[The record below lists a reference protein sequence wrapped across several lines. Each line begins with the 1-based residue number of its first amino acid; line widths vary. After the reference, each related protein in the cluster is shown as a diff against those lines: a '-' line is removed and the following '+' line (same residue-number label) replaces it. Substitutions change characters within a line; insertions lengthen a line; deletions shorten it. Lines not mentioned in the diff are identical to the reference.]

1 MPQRPSRSAVG
12 FGRGILRCF
21 LLAPV
26 LASAQLPNDS
36 SESRLG
42 SHRGL
47 DHSDNTIWT
56 TVASDSTARAK
67 HTEHLQF
74 DRPRKDDDLYKYTTE
89 RAIATLA
96 PANDKLAVR
105 APLAQSAGSSAGL
118 SSRQQARSLQD
129 WEVAD
134 FVLLATVD
142 GKIYARDRKTGEPRW
157 ALEADTPMVEI
168 KYNEGNASRRKFDG
182 QADGQTG
189 ENEELVWIVEPSQD
203 GNLYVYSPEPN
214 LGIQRLGLT
223 IKQLVED
230 LSPFAGQDPPV
241 VYTGEKKNTL
251 YTVDAATGN
260 ILKMFSS
267 SGSSII
273 DEGSCRRVSGLEG
286 LDGEECESIGTLI
299 LGRTEYIVGIQNQN
313 TGELICTIRYFEWG
327 PNNRDRDLQD
337 QHMAAMDNRYIYS
350 KFDGS
355 IFALDHT
362 QKGSQRPAYRQR
374 FSSPVVRVYDV
385 AKPFDADARDSS
397 LIVLPQPVGPIYTG
411 DLTSHNVFV
420 NCTKSGSWYAMSE
433 DSYPSV
439 TDGARQAACYNSDWQ
454 SRSASDFDNLQSASK
469 KHLVGV
475 HPMSPQFHRKHTNP
489 TISGPEDVSE
499 DNRVHDI
506 DDSSLL
512 NKMDS
517 GKANSVVSLL
527 VSQVMKLVI
536 MTVLAGVALKAF
548 LNRASLFYGS
558 ERSASLALS
567 KVTTSLTVNDLIP
580 PEEVPLPSDIDEP
593 PASTVQSQKQLQRQA
608 SEETLRDHSQIQDN
622 HVRVD
627 SVLTEESLVQ
637 EPSVVQRDGEIAV
650 DASKPKK
657 KAHRGQRG
665 GRKRKK
671 TQTNKDTNK
680 EEEDAVGQI
689 VAGIKEIGN
698 SNGVQPDQV
707 TARSSSITDISDI
720 IEYAFMTF

>member
-1 MPQRPSRSAVG
+1 M
-12 FGRGILRCF
+12 
-21 LLAPV
+21 LATAHFPKD
-26 LASAQLPNDS
+26 SPESQLGD
-36 SESRLG
+36 
-42 SHRGL
+42 HRAY
-47 DHSDNTIWT
+47 DHSGDTIWT
-56 TVASDSTARAK
+56 AIPSDSTARAK
-67 HTEHLQF
+67 HTDDFQF
-74 DRPRKDDDLYKYTTE
+74 DRPRKDDDLYKHTTE

-96 PANDKLAVR
+96 PANDRLAVR

-118 SSRQQARSLQD
+118 SSRHQARSLQD

-168 KYNEGNASRRKFDG
+168 TYNEGNASQRRTD
-182 QADGQTG
+182 DR
-189 ENEELVWIVEPSQD
+189 NVDSEELVWIVEPSQD

-267 SGSSII
+267 SGASII

-299 LGRTEYIVGIQNQN
+299 LGRTEYIVGIQNQD
-313 TGELICTIRYFEWG
+313 TGDLICTIRYFEWG

-355 IFALDHT
+355 IFALDRT
-362 QKGSQRPAYRQR
+362 QKGSQRPVYRQK
-374 FSSPVVRVYDV
+374 FSSPVVRVYDI

-397 LIVLPQPVGPIYTG
+397 LIVLPQPVDPIYAG

-439 TDGARQAACYNSDWQ
+439 TDGARQAACYNSNWE
-454 SRSASDFDNLQSASK
+454 SRSTTDFNNLQSASN

-475 HPMSPQFHRKHTNP
+475 HPMSPQFYRQHTNP
-489 TISGPEDVSE
+489 TISGPEDVTE
-499 DNRVHDI
+499 DDRI
-506 DDSSLL
+506 DNVNDPSFL
-512 NKMDS
+512 NKMES

-527 VSQVMKLVI
+527 VSQILKLI
-536 MTVLAGVALKAF
+536 TMTVLAGVALKVF
-548 LNRASLFYGS
+548 LNRASLLYGS
-558 ERSASLALS
+558 DKSASLALS
-567 KVTTSLTVNDLIP
+567 KVTTSLTVDDLIP
-580 PEEVPLPSDIDEP
+580 PEEVPLPSDVDEP
-593 PASTVQSQKQLQRQA
+593 SASTVQSQKKLQKQA
-608 SEETLRDHSQIQDN
+608 SEETLRDHSRTTSE
-622 HVRVD
+622 HLRVD
-627 SVLTEESLVQ
+627 SVLAGETQVQ
-637 EPSVVQRDGEIAV
+637 EPSIVQVDGESIV
-650 DASKPKK
+650 DAPKPRK

-671 TQTNKDTNK
+671 TQNNKDMNK
-680 EEEDAVGQI
+680 EEEDTVGQI

-720 IEYAFMTF
+720 IEYVFMTFDATLTDKLLMMIID

>member
-26 LASAQLPNDS
+26 LATAQLPNDS
-36 SESRLG
+36 PESQVG
-42 SHRGL
+42 GHRGL
-47 DHSDNTIWT
+47 DHFGNTVWT
-56 TVASDSTARAK
+56 AVPSDSTARAK
-67 HTEHLQF
+67 HTEHLQL
-74 DRPRKDDDLYKYTTE
+74 DRPKRDDDFHKYTTE

-96 PANDKLAVR
+96 PANDRFAVG
-105 APLAQSAGSSAGL
+105 APLAQSADSSAGL
-118 SSRQQARSLQD
+118 SSRHQARSLQD

-168 KYNEGNASRRKFDG
+168 TYNEGNTSQRRTDS
-182 QADGQTG
+182 QSI
-189 ENEELVWIVEPSQD
+189 ENEDLVWIVEPSQD
-203 GNLYVYSPEPN
+203 GNLYVYSQEPN

-267 SGSSII
+267 SGASII
-273 DEGSCRRVSGLEG
+273 DEGSCRRVSGLES

-355 IFALDHT
+355 IFALDRTH
-362 QKGSQRPAYRQR
+362 KGSQRPVYRQK

-397 LIVLPQPVGPIYTG
+397 LVVLPQPVDPIYVG

-439 TDGARQAACYNSDWQ
+439 TDGARQAACYNSDWE
-454 SRSASDFDNLQSASK
+454 SRPATEFSNLQSASK

-475 HPMSPQFHRKHTNP
+475 HPMSPRFHRQHTNP
-489 TISGPEDVSE
+489 TISGPEDIAE
-499 DNRVHDI
+499 DNRI
-506 DDSSLL
+506 DDMNDSSLL
-512 NKMDS
+512 NKMES
-517 GKANSVVSLL
+517 GKASSVVSLL
-527 VSQVMKLVI
+527 VSQILKLIV

-548 LNRASLFYGS
+548 LSRASLFYGPDK
-558 ERSASLALS
+558 SASLTLS
-567 KVTTSLTVNDLIP
+567 KITTSLTVDDLIP
-580 PEEVPLPSDIDEP
+580 PEEVPLPSDVDEP
-593 PASTVQSQKQLQRQA
+593 STSMVQSQNKLQKQA
-608 SEETLRDHSQIQDN
+608 SEETLRDHSQTQN
-622 HVRVD
+622 EHVRVD
-627 SVLTEESLVQ
+627 SVLIEETQVQ
-637 EPSVVQRDGEIAV
+637 EPSTVQPDGEPIT

-671 TQTNKDTNK
+671 AQINKDMNK
-680 EEEDAVGQI
+680 EEEDTVGQI

-720 IEYAFMTF
+720 IEYVF